1 MSTITVE
8 TLYKKVVEMQR
19 DIVQIKKSLLEE
31 PELRAEFIQRMKDID
46 LERSIICR
54 TREEFMLP
62 ARLSLSMKLKKKRS

>member
-46 LERSIICR
+46 LERSVIVKDFGKR
-54 TREEFMLP
+54 YG
-62 ARLSLSMKLKKKRS
+62 LK

>member
-46 LERSIICR
+46 LERSIIVKDFGKR
-54 TREEFMLP
+54 YG
-62 ARLSLSMKLKKKRS
+62 LK